1 MRRTQELAKKKMSKV
16 YTLEEKKKEYAALLI
31 RVGLSVQKGHHLIIH
46 APVSAAEFARYCM
59 NEAYNCGAAEVEV
72 IWSDDAVTR
81 AHFLHADDA
90 YIDSTP
96 EWRKALMNGY
106 AKEGASRLFIEATDP
121 MNLAGVDP
129 DRLLRSARVKG
140 KDFAEFYR
148 LETTNGFPW
157 CIAAI
162 PSEAWAKQVFP
173 DRADAEIALW
183 HAILETVRVKGDGT
197 SSEAWRAHLD
207 MLKARTEKLNAYR
220 FVSLHYKNSLGTD
233 LTVALPE
240 GHLWQSG
247 EDETPNG
254 CRFVANMPTEEIF
267 TAPLKTG
274 VNGTVYA
281 AMPLIEDGN
290 MIDGFH
296 MVIKDGK
303 ICEVHARVGEEILKN
318 ATLVD
323 EGACYLGEVALIPY
337 HSPISNQGILYY
349 NTLFDEN
356 ASCHLAF
363 GAAYPCIEGG
373 NAMSDEELAAHG
385 LNVSSQHTDF
395 MIGTAD
401 LSIVGTTHDGK
412 KIDVFKNGNFC
423 F

>member
-1 MRRTQELAKKKMSKV
+1 MTLTAPHAKKTMSKI
-16 YTLEEKKKEYAALLI
+16 YTMKEKKKEYASLLI
-31 RVGLSVQKGHHLIIH
+31 RVGLDVREGHHLIIH
-46 APVSAAEFARYCM
+46 APVSAAEFVRDCM
-59 NEAYNCGAAEVEV
+59 DEAYEAGAGEVEV

-81 AHFLHADDA
+81 AHFLHAADE

-96 EWRKALMNGY
+96 AWRRELMNGY
-106 AKEGASRLFIEATDP
+106 AKEGASRLFIESTDP

-148 LETTNGFPW
+148 LETTSAFPW

-173 DRADAEIALW
+173 DRSDAETALW

-197 SSEAWRAHLD
+197 AVKAWREHLS

-220 FVSLHYKNSLGTD
+220 FASLHYQNSLGTD

-240 GHLWQSG
+240 GHIWQSG
-247 EDETPNG
+247 EDRTPKG
-254 CRFVANMPTEEIF
+254 HGFVANMPTEEIF

-274 VNGTVYA
+274 VNGVVYA
-281 AMPLIEDGN
+281 SMPLVEDGN
-290 MIDGFH
+290 LIDGFH
-296 MVIKDGK
+296 MVLKDGK
-303 ICEVHARVGEEILKN
+303 IVEIHARVGEEILKN
-318 ATLVD
+318 ATLID
-323 EGACYLGEVALIPY
+323 EGACYLGEAALIPY
-337 HSPISNQGILYY
+337 DSPISNQKILYY

-363 GAAYPCIEGG
+363 GAAYPCLVGG
-373 NAMSDEELAAHG
+373 NEMSDEELMAHG

-395 MIGTAD
+395 MIGTPD
-401 LSIVGTTHDGK
+401 LSIVGTTHDGER
-412 KIDVFKNGNFC
+412 IEIFKNGNFC

>member
-1 MRRTQELAKKKMSKV
+1 
-16 YTLEEKKKEYAALLI
+16 
-31 RVGLSVQKGHHLIIH
+31 
-46 APVSAAEFARYCM
+46 
-59 NEAYNCGAAEVEV
+59 
-72 IWSDDAVTR
+72 
-81 AHFLHADDA
+81 
-90 YIDSTP
+90 
-96 EWRKALMNGY
+96 
-106 AKEGASRLFIEATDP
+106 
-121 MNLAGVDP
+121 
-129 DRLLRSARVKG
+129 
-140 KDFAEFYR
+140 
-148 LETTNGFPW
+148 
-157 CIAAI
+157 
-162 PSEAWAKQVFP
+162 
-173 DRADAEIALW
+173 
-183 HAILETVRVKGDGT
+183 
-197 SSEAWRAHLD
+197 
-207 MLKARTEKLNAYR
+207 
-220 FVSLHYKNSLGTD
+220 
-233 LTVALPE
+233 
-240 GHLWQSG
+240 
-247 EDETPNG
+247 
-254 CRFVANMPTEEIF
+254 
-267 TAPLKTG
+267 
-274 VNGTVYA
+274 
-281 AMPLIEDGN
+281 
-290 MIDGFH
+290 

-412 KIDVFKNGNFC
+412 KIDVFKDGNFC

>member
-1 MRRTQELAKKKMSKV
+1 MHTI
-16 YTLEEKKKEYAALLI
+16 EEKKKEYAALLI
-31 RVGLSVQKGHHLIIH
+31 QVGIHIKKGQHLVIH
-46 APVSAAEFARYCM
+46 APVSAAEFARFCM
-59 NEAYNCGAAEVEV
+59 DEAYRAEAAEVEIV
-72 IWSDDAVTR
+72 WSDDAVTR
-81 AHFLHADDA
+81 AHFLHADDK
-90 YIDSTP
+90 YIDRTP
-96 EWRKALMNGY
+96 EWRKVLMNGY
-106 AKEGASRLFIEATDP
+106 AKEGVSRLFIEATDP

-129 DRLLRSARVKG
+129 DRLLRSARSKG

-162 PSEAWAKQVFP
+162 PSKEWAKQVFP
-173 DRADAEIALW
+173 ERNDAEEALW
-183 HAILETVRVKGDGT
+183 DAILETVRVKGDGNAIK
-197 SSEAWRAHLD
+197 SWKEHLA
-207 MLKARTEKLNAYR
+207 MLKARTEKLNSYR

-240 GHLWQSG
+240 GHIWQSG
-247 EDETPNG
+247 EDTTPEG
-254 CRFVANMPTEEIF
+254 HSFVANMPTEEIF

-290 MIDGFH
+290 LIDGFH
-296 MVIKDGK
+296 MVLKDGK
-303 ICEVHARVGEEILKN
+303 IVEVHARTGEEILKN

-337 HSPISNQGILYY
+337 NSPISNQNILYY

-373 NAMSDEELAAHG
+373 NAMSDEELASHG
-385 LNVSSQHTDF
+385 LNISAQHTDF
-395 MIGTAD
+395 MIGTPD
-401 LSIVGTTHDGK
+401 LSIIGTMHDGTK
-412 KIDVFKNGNFC
+412 VEVFRNGNFC

>member
-1 MRRTQELAKKKMSKV
+1 MILS
-16 YTLEEKKKEYAALLI
+16 EEKKKEYAALLI
-31 RVGLSVQKGHHLIIH
+31 RIGLDVKKGQHLVIH
-46 APVSAAEFARYCM
+46 APVSAANFARFCM
-59 NEAYNCGAAEVEV
+59 EEAYKAEAGEVEL

-81 AHFLHADDA
+81 AHFLHADDK
-90 YIDSTP
+90 YIESTP
-96 EWRKALMNGY
+96 EWRKVLMNGY
-106 AKEGASRLFIEATDP
+106 AKEGVSRLFIEATDP

-148 LETTNGFPW
+148 LETTNCFPW
-157 CIAAI
+157 CIAAV
-162 PSEAWAKQVFP
+162 PSDTWAKKVFP
-173 DRADAEIALW
+173 DRADAEAALW
-183 HAILETVRVKGDGT
+183 DAILETVRVKGDGT
-197 SSEAWRAHLD
+197 AVAAWKEHLA
-207 MLKARTEKLNAYR
+207 MLKARTEKLNAYS
-220 FVSLHYKNSLGTD
+220 FASLHYKNSLGTD

-240 GHLWQSG
+240 GHIWQSG
-247 EDETPNG
+247 EDETPKG
-254 CRFVANMPTEEIF
+254 QRFVANMPTEEIF

-274 VNGTVYA
+274 VNGIVYA

-290 MIDGFH
+290 LIDGFH
-296 MVIKDGK
+296 MVLKDGK
-303 ICEVHARVGEEILKN
+303 IVEVHARVGEEILKN

-337 HSPISNQGILYY
+337 DSPISNQKILYY

-385 LNVSSQHTDF
+385 LNISSQHTDF
-395 MIGTAD
+395 MIGTPD
-401 LSIVGTTHDGK
+401 LSIVGTTHEGEE
-412 KIDVFKNGNFC
+412 IEIFKNGNFC